1 MTAVL
6 SVHDSLEAPVDSA
19 VTNGSG
25 IYTFASIPPGSW
37 IVRVSPDAR
46 GDLGYVR
53 AFFDVVNP
61 GNAITIVPMD
71 IAASGLVLVAPG
83 EDAAVAPPSFSSP
96 QRFTWTPYQRP
107 YLTASARLSRDG
119 IIAWTSPRGRS
130 TQADWN
136 GMGNRGAFTGQALS
150 PGTYRW
156 RVKLQLANSVQA
168 ATPLRTL
175 VLQ

>member
-6 SVHDSLEAPVDSA
+6 SAHDSLEAPVDSA
-19 VTNGSG
+19 VTNASG
-25 IYTFASIPPGSW
+25 TYAFASIPPGQW
-37 IVRVSPDAR
+37 IIRVSSDDP
-46 GDLGYVR
+46 GDMGYVR
-53 AFFDVVNP
+53 AFFDVVHA
-61 GNAITIVPMD
+61 GDAITIVPMD
-71 IAASGLVLVAPG
+71 IAASGLTLVAPAEG
-83 EDAAVAPPSFSSP
+83 AVVAPPSFSSP
-96 QRFTWTPYQRP
+96 QRFTWTPYQLP

-119 IIAWTSPRGRS
+119 VIAWTSVRARS

-168 ATPLRTL
+168 GTQFRTL